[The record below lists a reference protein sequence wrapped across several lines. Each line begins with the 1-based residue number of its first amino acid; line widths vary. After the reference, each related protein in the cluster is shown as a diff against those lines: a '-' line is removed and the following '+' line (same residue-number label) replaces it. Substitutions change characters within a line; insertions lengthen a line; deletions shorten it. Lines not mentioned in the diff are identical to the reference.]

1 MTMVEM
7 AVALGLL
14 SVVLTIF
21 LTMLV
26 SIQSALSRQTSRS
39 QSNDQARIAVQELD
53 REIRSGNVLYDP
65 SAENDPTHFI
75 YPGMALR
82 IYTQANAPT
91 RETASLPGERCVQWR
106 IKYSTATSAYQLQR
120 REWAQSGGFPV
131 SGSDTP
137 WQVIVSSVMNRAV
150 SPQKPAFSVDPNK
163 RIVNIALLANN
174 NSQRGNVVE
183 LDTTVEGRNTTY
195 QFPNEC
201 GDPSVATALANH
213 QIPAYPTPDPA
224 ES

>member
-26 SIQSALSRQTSRS
+26 SIQSALSRQASRS
-39 QSNDQARIAVQELD
+39 QSNDQARLAVQELD
-53 REIRSGNVLYDP
+53 REIRSGNVLYNPANESD
-65 SAENDPTHFI
+65 AAHFI
-75 YPGMALR
+75 FPNMSLR

-91 RETASLPGERCVQWR
+91 REAGGLPGERCVQWR
-106 IKYSTATSAYQLQR
+106 IKYATAATAYQLQR
-120 REWAQSGGFPV
+120 REWTIGATTS
-131 SGSDTP
+131 TA
-137 WQVIVSSVMNRAV
+137 WQVVATNVMNRAV
-150 SPQKPAFSVDPNK
+150 SPQKAAFAIDPAK

-174 NSQRGNVVE
+174 STQNGNTVE
-183 LDTTVEGRNTTY
+183 IDTTVEGRNTVY
-195 QFPNEC
+195 
-201 GDPSVATALANH
+201 GDSNPCTPIAT
-213 QIPAYPTPDPA
+213 YPTPDPA